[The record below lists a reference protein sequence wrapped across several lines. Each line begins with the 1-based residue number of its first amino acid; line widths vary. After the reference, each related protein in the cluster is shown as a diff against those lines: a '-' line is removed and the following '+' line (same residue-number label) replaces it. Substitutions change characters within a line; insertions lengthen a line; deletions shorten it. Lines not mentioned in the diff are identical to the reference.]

1 MKRFYKILR
10 ALLIALFVFV
20 LGTPMAIYVI
30 ISLPSVQ
37 QYLCKVGENELSK
50 LLGTGVDIESIGITP
65 FNRISVSDVTILDD
79 FKKEALNIEQ
89 LDAGI
94 DLYELFHNEKIVVT
108 HAAIIGLDAKIYKTD
123 SASQLNIQNIIERLK
138 PKDKNKPPTKFDLRI
153 NSVVIRESR
162 ASFDILSI
170 PVTEKRFDKNHIKIS
185 NLNADIH
192 IPQLKNDDFIFNIK
206 HLGIEEQSGLTLSDI
221 HGNFHIA
228 STGINAKGVELSL
241 NKSKFVFSDINISIN
256 SWNDFNKKIEEIP
269 LNIALLDGS
278 YINLNDLSPIVPQ
291 FKNIDEHF
299 NIVLSL
305 NGNLKSLNINTLQI
319 NHNSKNIKLSTSGN
333 IVDVKIPTSMHI
345 SLPQLSIKANV
356 HNVTEILTHA
366 GILNPKLPSK
376 LQQLENIT
384 FNGKLNGLLNDA
396 HLSGKTTTA
405 IGNATI
411 NLDYEKPHNSKATKL
426 NGNIFAQELNLSKL
440 INNPKFGSAT
450 SDIDFN
456 LLLNGKKIGGTI
468 DGAIAH
474 FDFNGYRYNNIT
486 TKASINNDNVEGFIE
501 IDDPNV
507 QLSIVGNGNINK
519 NNPMVNLHADI
530 PLIAFD
536 KINLSKKQTNLSASI
551 DANVIGFDP
560 DNANGYINISNIR
573 FSNRPDKDL
582 YIDKIAINAQN
593 DAYSKQIS
601 ISSKPFNASIN
612 GNYSFKTLVPE
623 MKELLSHS
631 LPAIFDNSNNSVQD
645 SISKQHHNDFNYSI
659 TLNNDNELLE
669 YFNTGFKLF
678 SPLTIS
684 GDFSQPNGK
693 FNLTTNIPYIA
704 KKNKLIENT
713 LLSIDIDNSID
724 KCQLLAHTEQP
735 TKNGMMPI
743 DIICDGSNNRLDAN
757 LNWKINRKQRFD
769 GAINLSTLFSRN
781 ENNKLVTDL
790 SINPSELAFNDSVWT
805 IQRANVHYSDSII
818 VVENFDV
825 RHAEQY
831 INITGKASPSPED
844 VLCIDIKNL
853 SLDYLFQTLEINN
866 VTIGGDA
873 TGKFYASELF
883 SKKPVA
889 YTPKLDVKG
898 ISYNSTVFGDG
909 LLNAHWDNEH
919 QAVNIN
925 ADITQAN
932 GLHSYINADIFP
944 IKEALDLKFNANK
957 LNASFMQPFMSGF
970 ASDIQG
976 LATGKAQL
984 YGTFKN
990 VDLVGDIFVE
1000 DFKFKIK
1007 FTDVTYS
1014 ATDTIH
1020 IAPGLID
1027 FKNITLYDPNHNTAI
1042 LNGQLR
1048 HTYFKEAEFEF
1059 NITNARNFLC
1069 YNTTEKFGE
1078 NWFGHI
1084 NGNGFARINGKPG
1097 VVNLGVEMGTASNST
1112 FTFIISDLV
1121 SASEYNFLTF
1131 RDKNMIGKDPILS
1144 NASNEPIEVIRFR
1157 ESIKKQEEAGS
1168 TIFNMD
1174 IIVDVTPNAQVTL
1187 VMDPVGGDKIK
1198 ARGTGQLKLHY
1209 STSNDDVKMYGT
1221 YELDEGSYNFTLQ
1234 DIIIKDF
1241 KIRDDSKISFDGD
1254 PMAAKLDIA
1263 AVYPVKANLSD
1274 LDEAF
1279 LEDKT
1284 VNNTNVPI
1292 DVVFNINGIMTQ
1304 PDIKYKLEFPSFANS
1319 KGDIE
1324 SKVNSIISTEEM
1336 MKRQCLYLL
1345 ALNRFYTPEYMT
1357 TTKGNELFSVASS
1370 TISSQLS
1377 NMLGQLSENWSI
1389 SPNLRS
1395 DLGDFS
1401 DVEVDVALSSTLLN
1415 NRLRL
1420 NGNFGYRDKSLNTNQ
1435 FIGDFDIEYLLNPKG
1450 SWRLKAYNRYND
1462 QNYYLKTAT
1471 TTQGVGIMY
1480 RQDFDN
1486 MFAFLKSKKKKEN
1499 KKTSENEN
1507 SIDTISVDS
1516 ITTVTTPTIFTDS
1529 IAVQEK

>member
-1 MKRFYKILR
+1 MKRLYKILR

-37 QYLCKVGENELSK
+37 QHLCKVGENELSK
-50 LLGTGVDIESIGITP
+50 LLGTKVDIKSIGITP

-94 DLYELFHNEKIVVT
+94 DLYELVKNEKIVIT
-108 HAAIIGLDAKIYKTD
+108 HAAIIGLDAKLYKND
-123 SASQLNIQNIIERLK
+123 ASAPLNIQNIIEQLK

-153 NSVVIRESR
+153 NSVVIRESQ
-162 ASFDILSI
+162 ASFDIQSAPITSGRL
-170 PVTEKRFDKNHIKIS
+170 DKNHIKIS

-206 HLGIEEQSGLTLSDI
+206 RLGAKEQSGLTLSDF
-221 HGNFHIA
+221 HGNIHIA
-228 STGINAKGVELSL
+228 STGISANEIELSL
-241 NKSKFVFSDINISIN
+241 NKSKFIFSDINIS
-256 SWNDFNKKIEEIP
+256 FNNWDDISKKTCEIP

-278 YINLNDLSPIVPQ
+278 HINLNDLTPIVPL
-291 FKNIDEHF
+291 FKNIDERF
-299 NIVLSL
+299 NITLNL
-305 NGNLKSLNINTLQI
+305 NGNLNDLAINSLQI
-319 NHNSKNIKLSTSGN
+319 NHNLKNIKLSTSGK
-333 IVDVKIPTSMHI
+333 IVGLKTPQSMHI
-345 SLPQLSIKANV
+345 SLPQLIIKANT
-356 HNVTEILTHA
+356 NNITEILSQTN
-366 GILNPKLPSK
+366 ILKPNLSSL
-376 LQQLENIT
+376 LQQLGNIT
-384 FNGKLNGLLNDA
+384 LEGQLNGALNDA
-396 HLSGKTTTA
+396 HFIGKVATD
-405 IGNATI
+405 IGNTSI
-411 NLDYEKPHNSKATKL
+411 DFDYTKPNNSKAVRI
-426 NGNIFAQELNLSKL
+426 NGNITAQELNIGKL
-440 INNPKFGSAT
+440 ANNTKFGDT
-450 SDIDFN
+450 TGDIDFN
-456 LLLNGKKIGGTI
+456 LLINNKKLNGSIDGTI
-468 DGAIAH
+468 AY
-474 FDFNGYRYNNIT
+474 FDFNNYRYSNLITNI
-486 TKASINNDNVEGFIE
+486 SLNNDDIEGVIT

-507 QLSIVGNGNINK
+507 QLSASGKGNINK
-519 NNPMVNLHADI
+519 TNPLINLHADI

-536 KINLSKKQTNLSASI
+536 KINLSKRYTNLSATI
-551 DANVIGFDP
+551 DANIKGFNP
-560 DNANGYINISNIR
+560 DKANGYIDISNLR
-573 FSNRPDKDL
+573 FSNHPGKDL
-582 YIDKIAINAQN
+582 HIDNISINAQN
-593 DAYSKQIS
+593 ETYPQQIS

-612 GNYSFKTLVPE
+612 GSYSFKTLVPV
-623 MKELLSHS
+623 MKELLSYS
-631 LPAIFDNSNNSVQD
+631 LPAIFNGSNNSPTKLTTTQ
-645 SISKQHHNDFNYSI
+645 QYPNEFTYSI
-659 TLNNDNELLE
+659 TINNDNKLLS
-669 YFNTGFKLF
+669 YFNTGIKLF
-678 SPLTIS
+678 SPITIC
-684 GDFSQPNGK
+684 GEFSQPNGR
-693 FNLTTNIPYIA
+693 FDLSTYIPYVA
-704 KKNKLIENT
+704 KKNKLIENSK
-713 LLSIDIDNSID
+713 LYIDIDNNLD
-724 KCQLLAHTEQP
+724 KCQLLVHTEQP
-735 TKNGMMPI
+735 TKHGMMPI
-743 DIICDGSNNRLDAN
+743 DIICDGSNNRLDAII
-757 LNWKINRKQRFD
+757 NWKINCPQRYD
-769 GAINLSTLFSRN
+769 GAINLSTLFSRD
-781 ENNKLVTDL
+781 ENNQLTTDL

-831 INITGKASPSPED
+831 INITGKASPSPKD

-853 SLDYLFQTLEINN
+853 NLDYIFQTLEINS

-909 LLNAHWDNEH
+909 LLNAHWDNER
-919 QAVNIN
+919 QAVNIK

-944 IKEALDLKFNANK
+944 IKEALDLQFDANK
-957 LNASFMQPFMSGF
+957 LNASFMRPIMSGF
-970 ASDIQG
+970 ASDVQG
-976 LATGKAQL
+976 LATGKARL
-984 YGTFKN
+984 FGTFKD
-990 VDLVGDIFVE
+990 VDLIGDIFVE
-1000 DFKFKIK
+1000 DFKFKIS
-1007 FTDVTYS
+1007 FTDVAYS

-1020 IAPGLID
+1020 ITPGLID
-1027 FKNITLYDPNHNTAI
+1027 FKNITLYDPERNTAT

-1048 HTYFKEAEFEF
+1048 HSYFRDAEFEF

-1078 NWFGHI
+1078 NWYGHI
-1084 NGNGFARINGKPG
+1084 NGNGFAKINGKPG
-1097 VVNLGVEMGTASNST
+1097 VVNLGVEMGTAPNST
-1112 FTFIISDLV
+1112 FTFIISDLA

-1144 NASNEPIEVIRFR
+1144 NASNEPIEVVLFR
-1157 ESIKKQEEAGS
+1157 ENAKKIEELSS
-1168 TIFNMD
+1168 TIFNMN
-1174 IIVDVTPNAQVTL
+1174 IIVDVTPDAQMTL

-1279 LEDKT
+1279 LEDKS

-1435 FIGDFDIEYLLNPKG
+1435 FIGDFDIEYLLTPKG

-1486 MFAFLKSKKKKEN
+1486 MFSFLKAKKKD
-1499 KKTSENEN
+1499 ENEN
-1507 SIDTISVDS
+1507 SNDSISVDS
-1516 ITTVTTPTIFTDS
+1516 ITTVATPTIPTDS
-1529 IAVQEK
+1529 ITIQEK

>member
-1 MKRFYKILR
+1 MKVFYKIFR
-10 ALLIALFVFV
+10 VLLITALAFILITPMILFVV
-20 LGTPMAIYVI
+20 V
-30 ISLPSVQ
+30 SLPSVQ
-37 QYLCKVGENELSK
+37 HKLCMLGEEELSK
-50 LLGTGVDIESIGITP
+50 LLGTSVDIESISITP
-65 FNRISVSDVTILDD
+65 FNQLSLHNATIFDD
-79 FKKEALNIEQ
+79 YNFQALKFKEI
-89 LDAGI
+89 DAGI
-94 DLYELFHNEKIVVT
+94 DLYEFFKNQKIVIT
-108 HAAIIGLDAKIYKTD
+108 HAAIIGLDGKIYKKTPQ
-123 SASQLNIQNIIERLK
+123 SPLNIQNIINRLK
-138 PKDKNKPPTKFDLRI
+138 PTDKNKPPTKFDLRI
-153 NSVVIRESR
+153 NTVVIRDLK
-162 ASFDILSI
+162 ASFDILSE
-170 PVTEKRFDKNHIKIS
+170 PTGSDHFDKNHICLS
-185 NLNADIH
+185 GLNADIY

-206 HLGIEEQSGLTLSDI
+206 RFSANEQSGLSINNLSGD
-221 HGNFHIA
+221 FHIA
-228 STGINAKGVELSL
+228 STGINITKLALSL
-241 NKSKFVFSDINISIN
+241 KKSHLAFNDINIPISN
-256 SWNDFNKKIEEIP
+256 WNDLSSKINEIP
-269 LNIALLDGS
+269 LNIGILDGS
-278 YINLNDLSPIVPQ
+278 NINLIDLAPIVPI
-291 FKNIDEHF
+291 FKNIDEQL
-299 NIVLSL
+299 NIALDI
-305 NGNLKSLNINTLQI
+305 NGNLNNLTINNLQLNHKTKGLN
-319 NHNSKNIKLSTSGN
+319 LSTSGY
-333 IVDVKIPTSMHI
+333 IVDVKTPKTMFI
-345 SLPQLSIKANV
+345 SLPNLSIKANT
-356 HNVTEILTHA
+356 NDITEILNRA
-366 GILNPKLPSK
+366 NIIKPRLSSQ
-376 LQQLENIT
+376 LQPLGNIT
-384 FNGKLNGLLNDA
+384 LNGQLKGLFNNA
-396 HLSGKTTTA
+396 NFLGKIDTN
-405 IGNATI
+405 IGSATI
-411 NLDYEKPHNSKATKL
+411 DLDYTKPNNSKAIQL
-426 NGNIFAQELNLSKL
+426 NGDIIAKEVNLSKL
-440 INNPKFGSAT
+440 INNAKVGT
-450 SDIDFN
+450 TTGNLDFN
-456 LLLNGKKIGGTI
+456 ILLNGKKIIGTI

-474 FDFNGYRYNNIT
+474 FDFNNYRFNNIT
-486 TKASINNDNVEGFIE
+486 ANASINNDDIKGTIE

-507 QLSIVGNGNINK
+507 QLSISGTGNINK
-519 NNPMVNLHADI
+519 DNPMIDLHADI
-530 PLIAFD
+530 PMIAFD
-536 KINLSKKQTNLSASI
+536 KINLSKKQTNLSATI
-551 DANVIGFDP
+551 DANVIGFNP
-560 DNANGYINISNIR
+560 DKANGYINISNIR
-573 FSNRPDKDL
+573 FNNRPDKDL
-582 YIDKIAINAQN
+582 FIDKITINAQN
-593 DAYSKQIS
+593 DTYPQQIS
-601 ISSKPFNASIN
+601 ILSKPFSATIN
-612 GNYSFKTLVPE
+612 GSYSFKTLVPAI
-623 MKELLSHS
+623 KELLSYS
-631 LPAIFDNSNNSVQD
+631 LPAIFNTQDNSSHKLATEHNQNN
-645 SISKQHHNDFNYSI
+645 FTYSI
-659 TLNNDNELLE
+659 TLNNDNELLD
-669 YFNTGFKLF
+669 YFKTGIKLF
-678 SPLTIS
+678 SPLTID
-684 GDFSQPNGK
+684 GDFSQADGK
-693 FNLTTNIPYIA
+693 FNLATNIPYIA
-704 KKNKLIENT
+704 KKNKLIENSQ
-713 LLSIDIDNSID
+713 LSIDIDNNID
-724 KCQLLAHTEQP
+724 KCQLIVHTEQP
-735 TKNGMMPI
+735 TKQGIMPI
-743 DIICDGSNNRLDAN
+743 DIICNGSNNRLDAKI
-757 LNWKINRKQRFD
+757 NWKINRKQRFD
-769 GAINLSTLFSRN
+769 GAIDLSTLFSRD
-781 ENNKLVTDL
+781 ENNHLTTDL
-790 SINPSELAFNDSVWT
+790 SINPSELAFNDSVWN
-805 IQRANVHYSDSII
+805 IQHANVHYSDSIF
-818 VVENFDV
+818 VVENFDI

-831 INITGKASPSPED
+831 INITGKVSPSPED
-844 VLCIDIKNL
+844 ELCIDIKNL
-853 SLDYLFQTLEINN
+853 SLDYIFQTLEINN

-889 YTPKLDVKG
+889 YTPKLYVKN
-898 ISYNSTVFGDG
+898 ISYNGTVFGDG
-909 LLNAHWDNEH
+909 LLDAHWDNER

-932 GLHSYINADIFP
+932 KLHSYINADIFP
-944 IKEALDLKFNANK
+944 IKEALDLRFNANK

-970 ASDIQG
+970 ASSIQG

-990 VDLVGDIFVE
+990 VDLAGDIFVE
-1000 DFKFKIK
+1000 DFKFKISY
-1007 FTDVTYS
+1007 TDVTYT
-1014 ATDTIH
+1014 ATDTIR
-1020 IAPGLID
+1020 ISPGLID
-1027 FKNITLYDPNHNTAI
+1027 FKNITLYDPSHNTAI

-1048 HTYFKEAEFEF
+1048 HSYFRDAEFDF

-1078 NWFGHI
+1078 NWHGHI

-1097 VVNLGVEMGTASNST
+1097 VVNLGVEMRTASNST
-1112 FTFIISDLV
+1112 FTFIISDLA

-1144 NASNEPIEVIRFR
+1144 SSSNEPIEVIQFR
-1157 ESIKKQEEAGS
+1157 ESAKKQEESSS

-1241 KIRDDSKISFDGD
+1241 KIRDDSKISFDGN

-1279 LEDKT
+1279 LEDKS

-1377 NMLGQLSENWSI
+1377 NMLGQLSENWTI

-1486 MFAFLKSKKKKEN
+1486 MFAFLKPQKKNEN
-1499 KKTSENEN
+1499 KTNSKNEN
-1507 SIDTISVDS
+1507 PIDTISVDS
-1516 ITTVTTPTIFTDS
+1516 IIIKPTITPDS
-1529 IAVQEK
+1529 IIVRE

>member
-1 MKRFYKILR
+1 MKVFNKI
-10 ALLIALFVFV
+10 IQTIFIVLFVLILFI
-20 LGTPMAIYVI
+20 PMALYVAV
-30 ISLPSVQ
+30 SLPSVQ
-37 QYLCKVGENELSK
+37 HQLCKISESELST
-50 LLGTGVDIESIGITP
+50 LLGTDVDIESISITP
-65 FNRISVSDVTILDD
+65 FNRVSISNVTIIDD
-79 FKKEALNIEQ
+79 FNKEALNIEQ

-94 DLYELFHNEKIVVT
+94 DLYELFHNKNIVIT
-108 HAAIIGLDAKIYKTD
+108 HAAIIGLDAKIYQTD

-153 NSVVIRESR
+153 NSVVIRDSQ
-162 ASFDILSI
+162 ASFNILSK
-170 PVTEKRFDKNHIKIS
+170 PTNNNCFDKNHINIS

-192 IPQLKNDDFIFNIK
+192 IPQLKNDDYIFNIK
-206 HLGIEEQSGLTLSDI
+206 RFSVEEQSGIKISDL
-221 HGNFHIA
+221 HGDFHIA
-228 STGINAKGVELSL
+228 STGINVKGLELSL
-241 NKSKFVFSDINISIN
+241 DKSHLAFSDINIAYN
-256 SWNDFNKKIEEIP
+256 NLNDISKKIGEIP
-269 LNIALLDGS
+269 FNIALLDGS
-278 YINLNDLSPIVPQ
+278 YINLCDFVAFVPT
-291 FKNIDEHF
+291 FKNFDEQL
-299 NIVLSL
+299 NITLNA
-305 NGNLKSLNINTLQI
+305 NGNLNNLIINTLQLNHDSKTI
-319 NHNSKNIKLSTSGN
+319 NLSTSGN
-333 IVDVKIPTSMHI
+333 IVNAITPQTMHI
-345 SLPQLSIKANV
+345 SFPDLSINTNA
-356 HNVTEILTHA
+356 HDITRILTQ
-366 GILNPKLPSK
+366 LNIIKPKLSLQ
-376 LQQLENIT
+376 LQQLGHIKL
-384 FNGKLNGLLNDA
+384 NGQLNGLLNNF
-396 HLSGKTTTA
+396 HFLGKTTTA
-405 IGNATI
+405 IGNGSI
-411 NLDYEKPHNSKATKL
+411 NLDYKRTGKSKATQLTGKVIAQEFNIGKL
-426 NGNIFAQELNLSKL
+426 ANNTKLGTTTGDINFNIFLN
-440 INNPKFGSAT
+440 N
-450 SDIDFN
+450 
-456 LLLNGKKIGGTI
+456 KKIKGTV
-468 DGAIAH
+468 DGEIAH
-474 FDFNGYRYNNIT
+474 FDFNNYQYNDIT
-486 TKASINNDNVEGFIE
+486 TNISINNEDIEGFIS
-501 IDDPNV
+501 INDPNV
-507 QLSIVGNGNINK
+507 QLSIIGNGNINK
-519 NNPMVNLHADI
+519 NNPMVDLHADI

-536 KINLSKKQTNLSASI
+536 KINLSKKQTNLSATI
-551 DANVIGFDP
+551 DANIKGVDP
-560 DNANGYINISNIR
+560 DRANGYINISNIR
-573 FSNRPDKDL
+573 FNNRPDKDL
-582 YIDKIAINAQN
+582 FIDKITINANN
-593 DAYSKQIS
+593 DSYPQQIS
-601 ISSKPFNASIN
+601 ISSTPFNASII
-612 GNYSFKTLVPE
+612 GSYSFKSLAPE
-623 MKELLSHS
+623 IKELLSYS
-631 LPAIFDNSNNSVQD
+631 LPAIFNNSD
-645 SISKQHHNDFNYSI
+645 CLPHKPISGQKHNNFTYSI
-659 TLNNDNELLE
+659 TINNDNDILD
-669 YFNTGFKLF
+669 YFNTGIKLF
-678 SPLTIS
+678 SPLIIS
-684 GDFSQPNGK
+684 GNFSQPDGK
-693 FNLTTNIPYIA
+693 FNLATNIPYIA
-704 KKNKLIENT
+704 NKNKLIENT
-713 LLSIDIDNSID
+713 QLSIDIDNSID

-735 TKNGMMPI
+735 TKHGMMPI
-743 DIICDGSNNRLDAN
+743 DIICNGSNNRLDAN
-757 LNWKINRKQRFD
+757 VNWKINRKQRFD
-769 GAINLSTLFSRN
+769 GAIDLSTLFSRD
-781 ENNKLVTDL
+781 EKNNLATDL
-790 SINPSELAFNDSVWT
+790 TINPSELAFNDSVWT
-805 IQRANVHYSDSII
+805 IQHANVHYSDSII
-818 VVENFDV
+818 AVENFDV

-831 INITGKASPSPED
+831 INISGKASPSPND

-853 SLDYLFQTLEINN
+853 SLDYLFQTLEINS

-883 SKKPVA
+883 SKSPVA
-889 YTPKLDVKG
+889 YTPRLDVKG
-898 ISYNSTVFGDG
+898 ISYNGTVFGDG
-909 LLNAHWDNEH
+909 LLDAHWDNEQ

-925 ADITQAN
+925 ADITQEN

-944 IKEALDLKFNANK
+944 IKEALDLRFNANK
-957 LNASFMQPFMSGF
+957 LNASFMQPFMSAF

-984 YGTFKN
+984 YGTFKD
-990 VDLVGDIFVE
+990 VDLIGDIYVD

-1014 ATDTIH
+1014 ASDTIH
-1020 IAPGLID
+1020 IYPGLID
-1027 FKNITLYDPNHNTAI
+1027 FKNITIYDPNHNTAT

-1048 HTYFKEAEFEF
+1048 HSYFRDAEFEF
-1059 NITNARNFLC
+1059 NITNASNFLC

-1078 NWFGHI
+1078 NWYGHI

-1097 VVNLGVEMGTASNST
+1097 VVNLGVEMRTASNST

-1121 SASEYNFLTF
+1121 SASEYNFLSF
-1131 RDKNMIGKDPILS
+1131 RDKNLIGKDPILS
-1144 NASNEPIEVIRFR
+1144 SSSNEPIEVIRFR
-1157 ESIKKQEEAGS
+1157 ESIKKREETSS
-1168 TIFNMD
+1168 TIFNMN
-1174 IIVDVTPNAQVTL
+1174 IIADVTPNAQVTL
-1187 VMDPVGGDKIK
+1187 VMDPVGGDRIK

-1234 DIIIKDF
+1234 DIILKDF

-1279 LEDKT
+1279 LEDKS

-1377 NMLGQLSENWSI
+1377 NMLGQLSENWTI

-1395 DLGDFS
+1395 NLGDFS

-1486 MFAFLKSKKKKEN
+1486 MFAFLKKKNKKKN
-1499 KKTSENEN
+1499 KKNNDSENP
-1507 SIDTISVDS
+1507 IDTISVDS
-1516 ITTVTTPTIFTDS
+1516 ITTTNPTIIPDS
-1529 IAVQEK
+1529 TAVQ

>member
-1 MKRFYKILR
+1 MF
-10 ALLIALFVFV
+10 
-20 LGTPMAIYVI
+20 
-30 ISLPSVQ
+30 
-37 QYLCKVGENELSK
+37 
-50 LLGTGVDIESIGITP
+50 P
-65 FNRISVSDVTILDD
+65 FAN
-79 FKKEALNIEQ
+79 
-89 LDAGI
+89 
-94 DLYELFHNEKIVVT
+94 
-108 HAAIIGLDAKIYKTD
+108 
-123 SASQLNIQNIIERLK
+123 
-138 PKDKNKPPTKFDLRI
+138 
-153 NSVVIRESR
+153 
-162 ASFDILSI
+162 FDIY
-170 PVTEKRFDKNHIKIS
+170 
-185 NLNADIH
+185 

-206 HLGIEEQSGLTLSDI
+206 RFSLEEQAGIKITDL

-228 STGINAKGVELSL
+228 STGINVIGLELSL
-241 NKSKFVFSDINISIN
+241 NKSHLAFSDINISVGKLSDI
-256 SWNDFNKKIEEIP
+256 SKKLDEIP
-269 LNIALLDGS
+269 INVSLLNGS
-278 YINLNDLSPIVPQ
+278 HINLNDLHPIVPQ
-291 FKNIDEHF
+291 FKNIDEQ
-299 NIVLSL
+299 
-305 NGNLKSLNINTLQI
+305 LNIALSTKGKLNDLKITSLEI
-319 NHNSKNIKLSTSGN
+319 SHNSKTLKLSTSGN
-333 IVDVKIPTSMHI
+333 IVNVRTPQTMHI
-345 SLPQLSIKANV
+345 SLPKLSIKANAYDITKFLV
-356 HNVTEILTHA
+356 QTSILKPQLSSQLQKLGDITIN
-366 GILNPKLPSK
+366 GQFNSLLNGANFMGKIATAVG
-376 LQQLENIT
+376 NIT
-384 FNGKLNGLLNDA
+384 ID
-396 HLSGKTTTA
+396 
-405 IGNATI
+405 
-411 NLDYEKPHNSKATKL
+411 LDYTKPLNSKAIQL
-426 NGNIFAQELNLSKL
+426 NGDIFAQEINLNKLLNNSKLGTTTGGIDLNLL
-440 INNPKFGSAT
+440 F
-450 SDIDFN
+450 
-456 LLLNGKKIGGTI
+456 NGKKIDGSI
-468 DGAIAH
+468 NGAITH
-474 FDFNGYRYNNIT
+474 FEFCGYRYSNIT
-486 TKASINNDNVEGFIE
+486 TNVSNNNEAIEGHVT
-501 IDDPNV
+501 IDDPNI
-507 QLSIVGNGNINK
+507 QLSISGTGNINK
-519 NNPMVNLHADI
+519 NNPMIDLHADI
-530 PLIAFD
+530 PMIAFD
-536 KINLSKKQTNLSASI
+536 KINLSKKQSNLSATI
-551 DANVIGFDP
+551 DANVIGFNP
-560 DNANGYINISNIR
+560 DNTNGYINISNIR
-573 FSNRPDKDL
+573 FNNRPDKDL
-582 YIDKIAINAQN
+582 FIDKIAINAQN
-593 DAYSKQIS
+593 DTYPQQIS
-601 ISSKPFNASIN
+601 IFSKPFRASIN
-612 GNYSFKTLVPE
+612 GRYSLKTLVPA

-631 LPAIFDNSNNSVQD
+631 LPAIFNTNDNSSHKLTTVHNQNN
-645 SISKQHHNDFNYSI
+645 FTYSI
-659 TLNNDNELLE
+659 TFNNDNELLD
-669 YFNTGFKLF
+669 YFNTGIKLF
-678 SPLTIS
+678 SPLTIN
-684 GDFSQPNGK
+684 GGFSQPDGK
-693 FNLTTNIPYIA
+693 FNLATNIPYIA
-704 KKNKLIENT
+704 KKNKLIENSQ
-713 LLSIDIDNSID
+713 LSIDIDKNID
-724 KCQLLAHTEQP
+724 KCQLIVHTEQP
-735 TKNGMMPI
+735 TKQGMMPI
-743 DIICDGSNNRLDAN
+743 DIICNGNNNRLDAN
-757 LNWKINRKQRFD
+757 INWKINRKQRFD
-769 GAINLSTLFSRN
+769 GAIDISTLFSRD
-781 ENNKLVTDL
+781 ENNRLTTDL
-790 SINPSELAFNDSVWT
+790 SINPSELAFNDSVWN

-825 RHAEQY
+825 RHDEQY
-831 INITGKASPSPED
+831 INITGKVSPSPED
-844 VLCIDIKNL
+844 ALCIDIKNL

-873 TGKFYASELF
+873 TGKFYVSELF

-889 YTPKLDVKG
+889 YTPKLDVKN
-898 ISYNSTVFGDG
+898 ISYNGAVFGDG
-909 LLNAHWDNEH
+909 LLDAHWDNEQ

-932 GLHSYINADIFP
+932 RLHSYINATIFP

-957 LNASFMQPFMSGF
+957 LNASFMQPIMSGF

-976 LATGKAQL
+976 LATGKARL

-990 VDLVGDIFVE
+990 VDLAGDVFVE
-1000 DFKFKIK
+1000 DFKFKINY
-1007 FTDVTYS
+1007 TDVTYS
-1014 ATDTIH
+1014 ATDTIR
-1020 IAPGLID
+1020 ISPGLIN
-1027 FKNITLYDPNHNTAI
+1027 FKNITLYDPNHNTAV
-1042 LNGQLR
+1042 LNGQLQ
-1048 HTYFKEAEFEF
+1048 HTYFRDAKFEF

-1069 YNTTEKFGE
+1069 YNTTEKFGD
-1078 NWFGHI
+1078 NWHGHI

-1112 FTFIISDLV
+1112 FTFIISNL
-1121 SASEYNFLTF
+1121 ANANEYSFLTF
-1131 RDKNMIGKDPILS
+1131 RDKNMIGKDPLFS
-1144 NASNEPIEVIRFR
+1144 NSTDEPIEVIKFR
-1157 ESIKKQEEAGS
+1157 ESIKRQEETSS

-1279 LEDKT
+1279 LEDKS

-1377 NMLGQLSENWSI
+1377 NMLGQLSENWTI

-1435 FIGDFDIEYLLNPKG
+1435 FVGDFDIEYLLNPKG

-1486 MFAFLKSKKKKEN
+1486 MFAFLKSKKKNEN
-1499 KKTSENEN
+1499 TKKSKNEN

-1516 ITTVTTPTIFTDS
+1516 IITITSPTITLDS
-1529 IAVQEK
+1529 ITVRK

>member
-1 MKRFYKILR
+1 MKKFYKILR

-30 ISLPSVQ
+30 VSLPSVQ
-37 QYLCKVGENELSK
+37 QRLCKVGEIELSK
-50 LLGTGVDIESIGITP
+50 LLATEVNIGSIGITP
-65 FNRISVSDVTILDD
+65 FNRVSISDVTILDD

-94 DLYELFHNEKIVVT
+94 DLYELFENERIVIT
-108 HAAIIGLDAKIYKTD
+108 HAAIIGLNAKLYKNNAT
-123 SASQLNIQNIIERLK
+123 APLNIQNIIEQLK

-153 NSVVIRESR
+153 NSVVIREAK
-162 ASFDILSI
+162 ASFDIISEPTKDNL
-170 PVTEKRFDKNHIKIS
+170 FDKNHIKVS

-192 IPQLKNDDFIFNIK
+192 IPQLKNDDFIFDIK
-206 HLGIEEQSGLTLSDI
+206 RFSVEEQSGLTLSDL

-228 STGINAKGVELSL
+228 STCINISSLDLSL
-241 NKSKFVFSDINISIN
+241 NKSHLIFSDINIPHNNWVEFSE
-256 SWNDFNKKIEEIP
+256 KIAEIP
-269 LNIALLDGS
+269 LNIALLEGS
-278 YINLNDLSPIVPQ
+278 QINLNDLAPIIPKFNDIDEQ
-291 FKNIDEHF
+291 FNIALNTTGNLTNLRINVLELSHNTKNI
-299 NIVLSL
+299 N
-305 NGNLKSLNINTLQI
+305 
-319 NHNSKNIKLSTSGN
+319 LSTSGN
-333 IVDVKIPTSMHI
+333 IISVNKPQDIHI
-345 SLPQLSIKANV
+345 SLPHLSIEANTYDITQILTQTSIIKPKLSAQLQQFGTV
-356 HNVTEILTHA
+356 SFDGQLNGMLNNAQFLGNVT
-366 GILNPKLPSK
+366 SC
-376 LQQLENIT
+376 
-384 FNGKLNGLLNDA
+384 
-396 HLSGKTTTA
+396 
-405 IGNATI
+405 IGNVSI
-411 NLDYEKPHNSKATKL
+411 DLDYTKPNNTKAICL
-426 NGNIFAQELNLSKL
+426 NGNVATQELNIGKL
-440 INNPKFGSAT
+440 VNNAKLGT
-450 SDIDFN
+450 TTGDIDFN
-456 LLLNGKKIGGTI
+456 LLLNGKKVNGSINGEF
-468 DGAIAH
+468 AH
-474 FDFNGYRYNNIT
+474 LNFNNYNYNNIYAFASLKNDDIEGT
-486 TKASINNDNVEGFIE
+486 ISIN
-501 IDDPNV
+501 DPNV
-507 QLSIVGNGNINK
+507 QLSISGNGILNK
-519 NNPMVNLHADI
+519 SNPIVDLHADI
-530 PLIAFD
+530 PFIAFD
-536 KINLSKKQTNLSASI
+536 KINFSKEYTNLSATI
-551 DANVIGFDP
+551 DANIKGFDP
-560 DNANGYINISNIR
+560 DKANGHINISDIR
-573 FSNRPDKDL
+573 FSNRPNKDL
-582 YIDKIAINAQN
+582 HIDKISIIAQN
-593 DAYSKQIS
+593 DFYPQQIS
-601 ISSKPFNASIN
+601 ISSKPFNASIE
-612 GNYSFKTLVPE
+612 GRYSFKTLVPAITN
-623 MKELLSHS
+623 LLSYS
-631 LPAIFDNSNNSVQD
+631 LPAIFNSSNKTSFNTATTQTL
-645 SISKQHHNDFNYSI
+645 NDFAYNI
-659 TLNNDNELLE
+659 TLNNDNEILN
-669 YFNTGFKLF
+669 YFNVGFKLF
-678 SPLTIS
+678 SPITAR
-684 GDFSQPNGK
+684 GKFSQINGK
-693 FNLTTNIPYIA
+693 FNFDTSIPYIA

-713 LLSIDIDNSID
+713 WLSIYIDNNIN

-735 TKNGMMPI
+735 TKHGMMPI
-743 DIICDGSNNRLDAN
+743 DIICNGNDNQLKAN
-757 LNWKINRKQRFD
+757 VNWKINCKQRFD
-769 GAINLSTLFSRN
+769 GAIDLSTLFSRDK
-781 ENNKLVTDL
+781 NNNLVADL
-790 SINPSELAFNDSVWT
+790 IINPSELAFNDSVWT

-818 VVENFDV
+818 AVENFDV

-831 INITGKASPSPED
+831 INIAGKASPSPKD

-853 SLDYLFQTLEINN
+853 SLDYIFQTLEINS

-889 YTPKLDVKG
+889 YTPRLDVKG

-909 LLNAHWDNEH
+909 LLNAHWDNER

-932 GLHSYINADIFP
+932 GLHSFIYADIFP
-944 IKEALDLKFNANK
+944 IKEALDLKFDANK
-957 LNASFMQPFMSGF
+957 LNASFMRPIMAAF
-970 ASDIQG
+970 ASDVQG
-976 LATGKAQL
+976 LATGKARL
-984 YGTFKN
+984 YGTFKD
-990 VDLVGDIFVE
+990 VDLAGDIFVE
-1000 DFKFKIK
+1000 GFKFKIK
-1007 FTDVTYS
+1007 FTDVAYT
-1014 ATDTIH
+1014 ATDTIR
-1020 IAPGLID
+1020 ISPGLID
-1027 FKNITLYDPNHNTAI
+1027 FKDITIYDPNGNTAT

-1048 HTYFKEAEFEF
+1048 HTYFRDAEFDF
-1059 NITNARNFLC
+1059 NINNARNFLC

-1078 NWFGHI
+1078 NWYGHI
-1084 NGNGFARINGKPG
+1084 NGNGFAKINGKPG
-1097 VVNLGVEMGTASNST
+1097 VINLGVEMGTAPNSN
-1112 FTFIISDLV
+1112 FTFIISDLA
-1121 SASEYNFLTF
+1121 SANEYKFLTF
-1131 RDKNMIGKDPILS
+1131 RDKDMRGNAPISS
-1144 NASNEPIEVIRFR
+1144 NINTEPIEVTLFR
-1157 ESIKKQEEAGS
+1157 ENIKKTTEAS
-1168 TIFNMD
+1168 SSIFNMN
-1174 IIVDVTPNAQVTL
+1174 IIVDVTPVAQMTL

-1279 LEDKT
+1279 LEDKS

-1377 NMLGQLSENWSI
+1377 NMLGQLSENWTI

-1486 MFAFLKSKKKKEN
+1486 MFSFLKPKKKSKKKN
-1499 KKTSENEN
+1499 DNNNES
-1507 SIDTISVDS
+1507 SIDSTSVDS
-1516 ITTVTTPTIFTDS
+1516 ITPISNKVTPIDSVTI
-1529 IAVQEK
+1529 QY